1 MLSLP
6 EKTAV
11 LFQRKREIVEE
22 NLRKVILQNT
32 RNILLEFESKST
44 PLFGDV
50 QSFKKVKKFLFRL
63 TTGLQTSSKDGS

>member
-6 EKTAV
+6 KKTAV
-11 LFQRKREIVEE
+11 LLQRKREIVEE
-22 NLRKVILQNT
+22 TLRKVILQNT

-50 QSFKKVKKFLFRL
+50 QSFKKGQKISV
-63 TTGLQTSSKDGS
+63 SSNYWVAN